1 VPYSLSLLGH
11 QVSFAAS
18 FATRIDLQS
27 KVGKSPSTAPTSAQQ
42 TVEINL
48 DVQMSD
54 LSLGKN
60 DNTGS
65 TDNNSDVSLARG
77 PYM

>member
-1 VPYSLSLLGH
+1 MPYSLSLLGR

-18 FATRIDLQS
+18 FATQTDLPS
-27 KVGKSPSTAPTSAQQ
+27 NVGQSPSTAPTSAQQ
-42 TVEINL
+42 TIEINL

-65 TDNNSDVSLARG
+65 TDNNSA
-77 PYM
+77 YM